1 MKFEDLHDVE
11 FGDILECKDLGAKFK
26 VVDIDMA
33 ARHTPI
39 LVEMLSGYATTD
51 LTTGLTDSCRFD
63 QSNKQWLYLDVEAL
77 RERVPDYKSMID
89 VDNLITLEHLEP
101 VTFTETVEVVEDVVI
116 VTPSEHEEQIEL
128 EKLTASRAAEIVK
141 GRLIR
146 EVLKRVRQ
154 AVYGELGT
162 FEIKVK
168 DLDLDPVTS
177 DLEWL
182 GYTVRFSMKDDEFTV
197 SWEPKL

>member
-11 FGDILECKDLGAKFK
+11 VGDILECKDLSATFK
-26 VVDIDMA
+26 VVDIDMMA
-33 ARHTPI
+33 FRTPI
-39 LVEMLSGYATTD
+39 QVEMLSGYATTD

-63 QSNKQWLYLDVEAL
+63 QSNKQWLYTNTEAL
-77 RERVPDYKSMID
+77 KERVPDYKTMVD

-101 VTFTETVEVVEDVVI
+101 VTFTETVEVVEI
-116 VTPSEHEEQIEL
+116 AAPTEHEAHEAL
-128 EKLTASRAAEIVK
+128 EKLTANRAAEIVK

-168 DLDLDPVTS
+168 DLDLDPITE

-182 GYTVRFSMKDDEFTV
+182 GYTVRLSMKDDEFTI

>member
-11 FGDILECKDLGAKFK
+11 IGDILKCKDLGVKFK

-51 LTTGLTDSCRFD
+51 LTTGLTNSCRFD
-63 QSNKQWLYLDVEAL
+63 ESNKQWLYRDVEAL
-77 RERVPDYKSMID
+77 RDRVPDYKAMID

-101 VTFTETVEVVEDVVI
+101 VTFTEADGAVEI
-116 VTPSEHEEQIEL
+116 TTPPEHEELVAL
-128 EKLTASRAAEIVK
+128 ENLTANRAAEIVK

-154 AVYGELGT
+154 AIYGELGT

-168 DLDLDPVTS
+168 DLDLDPITE

>member
-1 MKFEDLHDVE
+1 MKFEDLNDVE
-11 FGDILECKDLGAKFK
+11 IGDILECKDLGATFK

-51 LTTGLTDSCRFD
+51 LTTGLTNSCRFD
-63 QSNKQWLYLDVEAL
+63 QSNKQWLYRDVEAL
-77 RERVPDYKSMID
+77 QERVPYYKDMID

-101 VTFTETVEVVEDVVI
+101 VTFTEAVVSPEFAAP
-116 VTPSEHEEQIEL
+116 TESEEFEAI
-128 EKLTASRAAEIVK
+128 TASQAAELSKRKIL
-141 GRLIR
+141 RELMDRIR
-146 EVLKRVRQ
+146 KVISSDFGVFELKVP
-154 AVYGELGT
+154 
-162 FEIKVK
+162 

-182 GYTVRFSMKDDEFTV
+182 GYTVHFSMAEDAFTV

>member
-11 FGDILECKDLGAKFK
+11 VGDILECKDLGAMFK
-26 VVDIDMA
+26 VVDIDMMA
-33 ARHTPI
+33 FRTPI

-63 QSNKQWLYLDVEAL
+63 QSNKQWLHTNTEAL
-77 RERVPDYKSMID
+77 KERVPDYKTMVD
-89 VDNLITLEHLEP
+89 VDNLITLEQLEP
-101 VTFTETVEVVEDVVI
+101 VTFTETVEDVEI
-116 VTPSEHEEQIEL
+116 ATPTEL
-128 EKLTASRAAEIVK
+128 EKLTANRAAEIVK

-168 DLDLDPVTS
+168 DLDLDPITE

-182 GYTVRFSMKDDEFTV
+182 GYTVRLSMKDDEFTI

>member
-11 FGDILECKDLGAKFK
+11 FGDILECKDLGAMFK

-51 LTTGLTDSCRFD
+51 LTTGLTNSCRFD
-63 QSNKQWLYLDVEAL
+63 QSKKQWLYRDVEAL
-77 RERVPDYKSMID
+77 QERVPDYKAMID

-101 VTFTETVEVVEDVVI
+101 VTFTETVEVVEI
-116 VTPSEHEEQIEL
+116 TTPTEHEEQIEL
-128 EKLTASRAAEIVK
+128 ENLTANRAAEIVK
-141 GRLIR
+141 GRLIS

-168 DLDLDPVTS
+168 DLDLDPITE

-182 GYTVRFSMKDDEFTV
+182 GYTVRLSMKDDEFTV

>member
-11 FGDILECKDLGAKFK
+11 IGDILECKDLGAMFK

-51 LTTGLTDSCRFD
+51 LTTGLTNSCRFD
-63 QSNKQWLYLDVEAL
+63 ESNKQWLYADIEAL
-77 RERVPDYKSMID
+77 RDRVPDYKAMID

-101 VTFTETVEVVEDVVI
+101 LNSSETDEVIEYVEIATPTE
-116 VTPSEHEEQIEL
+116 SEEFEAV
-128 EKLTASRAAEIVK
+128 TASQAAELSKRKIL
-141 GRLIR
+141 RELMDRIR
-146 EVLKRVRQ
+146 KAISSDFGVFELKVP
-154 AVYGELGT
+154 
-162 FEIKVK
+162 

-182 GYTVRFSMKDDEFTV
+182 GYTVRFSMQDDEFTI

>member
-11 FGDILECKDLGAKFK
+11 IGDILECEDLGATFK

-51 LTTGLTDSCRFD
+51 LTTGLTNSCRFD
-63 QSNKQWLYLDVEAL
+63 ESNKQWLYLDVEAL
-77 RERVPDYKSMID
+77 QERVPYYKDMID

-101 VTFTETVEVVEDVVI
+101 VTFTEAVVS
-116 VTPSEHEEQIEL
+116 PEL
-128 EKLTASRAAEIVK
+128 EILTASKSAELSKRKIL
-141 GRLIR
+141 RELMDRIR
-146 EVLKRVRQ
+146 KAISSDFGVFELKVP
-154 AVYGELGT
+154 
-162 FEIKVK
+162 
-168 DLDLDPVTS
+168 DLDLDPVTPE
-177 DLEWL
+177 LEEL
-182 GYTVRFSMKDDEFTV
+182 GYVVRFSMQDDDFTI

>member
-11 FGDILECKDLGAKFK
+11 FEDILECKDLGAMFK

-51 LTTGLTDSCRFD
+51 LTTGLTNSCRFD
-63 QSNKQWLYLDVEAL
+63 QFKKQWLYRDVEAL
-77 RERVPDYKSMID
+77 QERVPDYKAMID
-89 VDNLITLEHLEP
+89 VDNLITLEHLEL
-101 VTFTETVEVVEDVVI
+101 VTFTETVEVVEI
-116 VTPSEHEEQIEL
+116 AAPTEHEELVAL
-128 EKLTASRAAEIVK
+128 ENLTANRAAEIVK

-146 EVLKRVRQ
+146 EVLKRVKQ

-162 FEIKVK
+162 FEIKVL

>member
-11 FGDILECKDLGAKFK
+11 IGDILECKGLDAKFK

-51 LTTGLTDSCRFD
+51 LTTGLTNSCRFD
-63 QSNKQWLYLDVEAL
+63 ESNKQWLYANIEAL
-77 RERVPDYKSMID
+77 RDRVPDYKAMID

-101 VTFTETVEVVEDVVI
+101 LNSSETVEDVEI
-116 VTPSEHEEQIEL
+116 ATSPEPEI
-128 EKLTASRAAEIVK
+128 LTASKAMEISK
-141 GRLIR
+141 RRLVS
-146 EVLKRVRQ
+146 EVLKRVEDI
-154 AVYGELGT
+154 VYSTIGV
-162 FEIKVK
+162 FEIKIP
-168 DLDLDPVTS
+168 DLDLDPITE
-177 DLEWL
+177 DLELL
-182 GYTVRFSMKDDEFTV
+182 GYIVRLSMKDDEFTI

>member
-1 MKFEDLHDVE
+1 MKFEDLNDVE
-11 FGDILECKDLGAKFK
+11 IGDILECKDSGATFK
-26 VVDIDMA
+26 VVDIDMMA
-33 ARHTPI
+33 FRTPI

-51 LTTGLTDSCRFD
+51 LTTGLTNSCRFD
-63 QSNKQWLYLDVEAL
+63 ESNKQWLYANIAAL
-77 RERVPDYKSMID
+77 RDHVPDYKAMID

-101 VTFTETVEVVEDVVI
+101 VTFTEADGAVEI
-116 VTPSEHEEQIEL
+116 TTPPEHEELVAL
-128 EKLTASRAAEIVK
+128 ENLTANRAAEIVK

-146 EVLKRVRQ
+146 EVLKRVKQ

-162 FEIKVK
+162 FEIKVL

>member
-11 FGDILECKDLGAKFK
+11 IGDILECKDLGAMFK

-51 LTTGLTDSCRFD
+51 LTTGLTNSCRFD
-63 QSNKQWLYLDVEAL
+63 ESNKQWLYANIEAL
-77 RERVPDYKSMID
+77 RDRVPDYKAMID

-101 VTFTETVEVVEDVVI
+101 VTFTEAVVSPEFASP
-116 VTPSEHEEQIEL
+116 TESEEFEAI
-128 EKLTASRAAEIVK
+128 TASQAAELSKRKIL
-141 GRLIR
+141 RELMDRIR
-146 EVLKRVRQ
+146 KAISSNFGVFELKVP
-154 AVYGELGT
+154 
-162 FEIKVK
+162 

-182 GYTVRFSMKDDEFTV
+182 GYTVRFSMQDDEFTI

>member
-11 FGDILECKDLGAKFK
+11 IGDILKCKDLGVKFK
-26 VVDIDMA
+26 VVDIDMMA
-33 ARHTPI
+33 FRTPI

-51 LTTGLTDSCRFD
+51 LTTGLTNSCRFD
-63 QSNKQWLYLDVEAL
+63 ESNKQWLYRDVEAL
-77 RERVPDYKSMID
+77 RDRVPDYKAMID

-101 VTFTETVEVVEDVVI
+101 VTFTEADGAVEI
-116 VTPSEHEEQIEL
+116 TTPPEHEELVAL
-128 EKLTASRAAEIVK
+128 ENLTANRAAEIVK

-154 AVYGELGT
+154 AIYGELGT

-168 DLDLDPVTS
+168 DLDLDPITE

>member
-1 MKFEDLHDVE
+1 MKFEDLHNVE
-11 FGDILECKDLGAKFK
+11 VGDILECKDLGATFK

-39 LVEMLSGYATTD
+39 LVELLSSNSTKLVSGALYND
-51 LTTGLTDSCRFD
+51 EFD
-63 QSNKQWLYLDVEAL
+63 KSNEQWLYLSAAAFRDI
-77 RERVPDYKSMID
+77 VPDFEKIID
-89 VDNLITLEHLEP
+89 AEDLITLECLEP
-101 VTFTETVEVVEDVVI
+101 LVDVNEPDYENLKELTEPEE
-116 VTPSEHEEQIEL
+116 SEEL
-128 EKLTASRAAEIVK
+128 ENLTANRAAEIVK

-146 EVLKRVRQ
+146 EVLKRVKQ

-162 FEIKVK
+162 FEIKVP

-177 DLEWL
+177 DLGWL
-182 GYTVRFSMKDDEFTV
+182 GYVVRFSMKDDEFTV

>member
-11 FGDILECKDLGAKFK
+11 FGDILECKDLGAMFK

-51 LTTGLTDSCRFD
+51 LTTGLTNSCRFD
-63 QSNKQWLYLDVEAL
+63 QSNKQWLYANIEAL
-77 RERVPDYKSMID
+77 RDRVPDYKAMID
-89 VDNLITLEHLEP
+89 VDSLITLEHLEP
-101 VTFTETVEVVEDVVI
+101 VTFTETDVSPEFASP
-116 VTPSEHEEQIEL
+116 TESEEFEAI
-128 EKLTASRAAEIVK
+128 TASQAAELSKRKIL
-141 GRLIR
+141 RELMDRIR
-146 EVLKRVRQ
+146 KAISSNFGVFELKVP
-154 AVYGELGT
+154 
-162 FEIKVK
+162 

>member
-1 MKFEDLHDVE
+1 MIE
-11 FGDILECKDLGAKFK
+11 I
-26 VVDIDMA
+26 A
-33 ARHTPI
+33 APTEH
-39 LVEMLSGYATTD
+39 EAH
-51 LTTGLTDSCRFD
+51 
-63 QSNKQWLYLDVEAL
+63 EAL
-77 RERVPDYKSMID
+77 E
-89 VDNLITLEHLEP
+89 N
-101 VTFTETVEVVEDVVI
+101 
-116 VTPSEHEEQIEL
+116 
-128 EKLTASRAAEIVK
+128 LTASCAAEIVK

-182 GYTVRFSMKDDEFTV
+182 GYIVRFSMQDDEFTV
-197 SWEPKL
+197 SWEP

>member
-11 FGDILECKDLGAKFK
+11 IGDILECKGLDAKFK

-39 LVEMLSGYATTD
+39 LVEMLSGHATTD
-51 LTTGLTDSCRFD
+51 LTTGLTNSCRFD
-63 QSNKQWLYLDVEAL
+63 ESNKQWLYRDVEAL
-77 RERVPDYKSMID
+77 QERVPDYKAMID

-101 VTFTETVEVVEDVVI
+101 VTFTETVEDVEI
-116 VTPSEHEEQIEL
+116 ATPTEHEEQIEL

>member
-11 FGDILECKDLGAKFK
+11 IGDILECKDLGATFK
-26 VVDIDMA
+26 VVDIDMMA
-33 ARHTPI
+33 FRTPI

-63 QSNKQWLYLDVEAL
+63 QSNKQWLYTNTEAL
-77 RERVPDYKSMID
+77 KERVPDYKAIVD

-101 VTFTETVEVVEDVVI
+101 VTFTETVEVVEI
-116 VTPSEHEEQIEL
+116 ATPTEL

-154 AVYGELGT
+154 AIYGELGT

-168 DLDLDPVTS
+168 DLDLDPITE

-182 GYTVRFSMKDDEFTV
+182 GYTVRLSMKDDEFTI

>member
-11 FGDILECKDLGAKFK
+11 IGDILECKDLGAMFK

-51 LTTGLTDSCRFD
+51 LTTGLTNSCRFD
-63 QSNKQWLYLDVEAL
+63 ESNKQWLYANIAAL
-77 RERVPDYKSMID
+77 RDRVPDYKDMID
-89 VDNLITLEHLEP
+89 VGNLITLEHLEP
-101 VTFTETVEVVEDVVI
+101 VTFTEADGAVEI
-116 VTPSEHEEQIEL
+116 TTPPEHEELVAL
-128 EKLTASRAAEIVK
+128 ENLTANRAAEIVK

-146 EVLKRVRQ
+146 EVLKRVKQ

-162 FEIKVK
+162 FEIKVL

-182 GYTVRFSMKDDEFTV
+182 GYTVRFSMKDDEFTI

>member
-11 FGDILECKDLGAKFK
+11 VGDILECKDLGATFK
-26 VVDIDMA
+26 VVDIDMMA
-33 ARHTPI
+33 FCTPI
-39 LVEMLSGYATTD
+39 QVEMLSGYATTD
-51 LTTGLTDSCRFD
+51 LTTGLTNSCRFD
-63 QSNKQWLYLDVEAL
+63 ESNKQWLYANIEKL
-77 RERVPDYKSMID
+77 RNRVPNYKAMID

-101 VTFTETVEVVEDVVI
+101 LNSSETVEYVEI
-116 VTPSEHEEQIEL
+116 ATPPEHEAHEEL
-128 EKLTASRAAEIVK
+128 EKLTANRAAEIVK

-168 DLDLDPVTS
+168 DLDLDPITE

-182 GYTVRFSMKDDEFTV
+182 GYTVRLSMKDDEFTI

>member
-11 FGDILECKDLGAKFK
+11 IGDILECKDLGAKFK

-51 LTTGLTDSCRFD
+51 LTTGLTNSCRFD
-63 QSNKQWLYLDVEAL
+63 ESNKQWLYRDVEAL
-77 RERVPDYKSMID
+77 QERVPDYKAMID

-101 VTFTETVEVVEDVVI
+101 VTFTETVEVVEI
-116 VTPSEHEEQIEL
+116 TTPPEHEEPEAL
-128 EKLTASRAAEIVK
+128 ENLTANRAAEIVK

-168 DLDLDPVTS
+168 DLDLDPITE

>member
-11 FGDILECKDLGAKFK
+11 VGDILECKDLGATFK
-26 VVDIDMA
+26 VVDIDMMA
-33 ARHTPI
+33 FRTPI

-63 QSNKQWLYLDVEAL
+63 QSNKQWLYTNTEAL
-77 RERVPDYKSMID
+77 KERVPDYKTMVD
-89 VDNLITLEHLEP
+89 VDNLITLEQLEP
-101 VTFTETVEVVEDVVI
+101 VTFTETVEDVEI
-116 VTPSEHEEQIEL
+116 ATPTEL
-128 EKLTASRAAEIVK
+128 EKLTANRAAEIVK

-146 EVLKRVRQ
+146 EVLKRVSQ
-154 AVYGELGT
+154 AIYGELGT

-168 DLDLDPVTS
+168 DLDLDPITE

-182 GYTVRFSMKDDEFTV
+182 GYTVRLSMKDDEFTI

>member
-11 FGDILECKDLGAKFK
+11 IGDILECKDLGATFK
-26 VVDIDMA
+26 VVDIDIA

-51 LTTGLTDSCRFD
+51 LTTGLTNSCRFD
-63 QSNKQWLYLDVEAL
+63 ESNKQWLYRDVEAL
-77 RERVPDYKSMID
+77 QERVPDYKAMID

-101 VTFTETVEVVEDVVI
+101 VTFTEADGAVEI
-116 VTPSEHEEQIEL
+116 TTPPEHEELVAL
-128 EKLTASRAAEIVK
+128 ENLTANRAAEIVK

-146 EVLKRVRQ
+146 EVLKRVKQ

-162 FEIKVK
+162 FEIKV
-168 DLDLDPVTS
+168 LDFGFRS
-177 DLEWL
+177 SNI
-182 GYTVRFSMKDDEFTV
+182 RFGMVGLYS
-197 SWEPKL
+197 SL